1 MKDYD
6 VIIIGGGIN
15 GLTVAAYL
23 AKSGLSVG
31 VFEARGQCG
40 AHCDTVELGIP
51 GYLHNLHATWLATG
65 YSPAMTDLDLPGLG
79 FELRGT
85 DVTYAKCFESGRNLL
100 HAMDFDLTYANWA
113 RISEA
118 DAAMQL
124 TALEFNAV
132 NLDEMLEVNRR
143 FWYGPPTAD
152 TMEQMYKLL
161 DGFLASQGH
170 SAISGVDLLNMTGF
184 EALDL
189 LFESDEVKTTTAS
202 AGWISGLPPIHRKLG
217 PLAAVFMAR
226 MVGRLRHTVRLCRSL
241 CTPCLKTTPSAF
253 RSRATTCAHRAWFPT
268 QTRRSGVHWPRA
280 RRGCASTASP

>member
-1 MKDYD
+1 MLDYD
-6 VIIIGGGIN
+6 VIVIGGGIN
-15 GLTVAAYL
+15 GLTVSAYL
-23 AKSGLSVG
+23 AKAGLSVG

-85 DVTYAKCFESGRNLL
+85 DVTYAKCFESGKNLL
-100 HAMDFDLTYANWA
+100 HAMDFDLTYENWA

-132 NLDEMLEVNRR
+132 NLEEMLEVNRR
-143 FWYGPPTAD
+143 FWYGPPTAE

-170 SAISGVDLLNMTGF
+170 NAISGVDLLNMTGF

-202 AGWISGLPPIHRKLG
+202 VGWVSSKTQREQVQGQATPTPPLLSNPRKGISNDTSKHR
-217 PLAAVFMAR
+217 
-226 MVGRLRHTVRLCRSL
+226 
-241 CTPCLKTTPSAF
+241 
-253 RSRATTCAHRAWFPT
+253 
-268 QTRRSGVHWPRA
+268 
-280 RRGCASTASP
+280 